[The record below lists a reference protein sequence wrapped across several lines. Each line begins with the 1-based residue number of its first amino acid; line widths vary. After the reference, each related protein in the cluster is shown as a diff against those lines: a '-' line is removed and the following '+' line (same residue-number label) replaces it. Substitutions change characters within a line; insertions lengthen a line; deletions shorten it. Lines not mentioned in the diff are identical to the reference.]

1 MSLLR
6 LLTAGRSLV
15 GLKKTEVRYHLPG
28 GKAFPKFGSKK
39 NPFRA
44 TALPEKAEPLQE
56 SANQPQENS
65 TGADGV
71 ARQQSSAATRVEKAE
86 ARGAEALGAGGS
98 DQKDSVK
105 MPAERAVVGEAAR
118 ASLDVTKRRRG
129 SAVKAFLLW
138 GRAKKGKVRG
148 LSAAKPLVQGEL
160 SLDRVKVVRNDL
172 SESDLEIV
180 RASQPAVPKGSGPAE
195 AVVPKAANALPG
207 WGAAASRLLG
217 LSKP

>member
-28 GKAFPKFGSKK
+28 GRALPKFGSKK

-56 SANQPQENS
+56 SANQPQESS

-71 ARQQSSAATRVEKAE
+71 ARQQNSAATSVEKAE
-86 ARGAEALGAGGS
+86 APGTEASGAGAN
-98 DQKDSVK
+98 DQKDCVK
-105 MPAERAVVGEAAR
+105 MADERAVVREAAR
-118 ASLDVTKRRRG
+118 DSLDVTKRRDG
-129 SAVKAFLLW
+129 SPVKAFLLW

-148 LSAAKPLVQGEL
+148 LSAARPLVQGEL

-180 RASQPAVPKGSGPAE
+180 RASRPAPPKGSGAAE
-195 AVVPKAANALPG
+195 AVGSKAANALPG

-217 LSKP
+217 LGKS

>member
-28 GKAFPKFGSKK
+28 GRALPKFGSKK

-44 TALPEKAEPLQE
+44 TALPEKAEPQE
-56 SANQPQENS
+56 RANQPQESS

-71 ARQQSSAATRVEKAE
+71 ARQQSSAATSVEKEE
-86 ARGAEALGAGGS
+86 ARGVETRGAGGS

-105 MPAERAVVGEAAR
+105 MADERAVVREAPR
-118 ASLDVTKRRRG
+118 DSLDVTKRRRG

-180 RASQPAVPKGSGPAE
+180 RATRPAVLKGSGPAE
-195 AVVPKAANALPG
+195 AVGSKAANALPG

-217 LSKP
+217 LGKP